1 MFPSPKQT
9 AKSATQKI
17 KSSVRWSSLSMIYLS
32 RSKCTFFN
40 KSSVSTWEQIALLLT
55 DLFLYSYKAEILQK
69 IIKEKI
75 IITEVKVLNI
85 IFRFIG
91 DFLSINNPYFANWIL
106 KRTIDDINSFSC
118 TQMTRYS
125 IANYALIQC

>member
-1 MFPSPKQT
+1 MVNIHICWVLEDP
-9 AKSATQKI
+9 
-17 KSSVRWSSLSMIYLS
+17 
-32 RSKCTFFN
+32 FFN

-118 TQMTRYS
+118 TQMTRYIHCELRFDS
-125 IANYALIQC
+125 MLTISCQLYLPMTLCTIY

>member
-1 MFPSPKQT
+1 MVNIHICWVLEDP
-9 AKSATQKI
+9 
-17 KSSVRWSSLSMIYLS
+17 
-32 RSKCTFFN
+32 FFN

-75 IITEVKVLNI
+75 IITETEVKVLNI

-125 IANYALIQC
+125 IANYALIQCWPLVANYISLWHCAPSIN